1 MRCPASLRLSI
12 ASSRTVSSS
21 AMKRVYGQ
29 AASSDHPIILPSPA
43 SSPTSAER
51 SRAMSLATS
60 FGSCG
65 PTYATLRVPPSERVV
80 AAKRAP
86 ERRES
91 PLGLRAGPARGGT
104 GITRAAIPGG
114 PDGFLGQQPHGV
126 GLRQRSGQPP
136 QVPLQVRTVPLL
148 EAPLQPR
155 QQVPRPLRDAYL
167 FDQLIAMFVH
177 RAVILLSV
185 CATSSAPVASVL
197 PPKSFP

>member
-104 GITRAAIPGG
+104 SITRAASPGG

-126 GLRQRSGQPP
+126 GLRQRSGQPLQVP
-136 QVPLQVRTVPLL
+136 QVLLQVRTIPLL

-155 QQVPRPLRDAYL
+155 QQVPRPLRRAYL
-167 FDQLIAMFVH
+167 IHQLLAPLVH
-177 RAVILLSV
+177 RAR
-185 CATSSAPVASVL
+185 L
-197 PPKSFP
+197 PIAYRHRRPRCC